1 MAKLVLYKPAKP
13 LKGKGVLA
21 AHSQK
26 TLAINQAGVIS
37 NSIGKIVMEMKSI
50 ASATVSFQKYQEK
63 KQKKLARLEK
73 DKAAENLQEG
83 KIA

>member
-26 TLAINQAGVIS
+26 TLAINQSGLIS
-37 NSIGKIVMEMKSI
+37 NSIGKIILEMKSI
-50 ASATVSFQKYQEK
+50 AGATVSFQKYQEK
-63 KQKKLARLEK
+63 KKKNNSEQNSSK
-73 DKAAENLQEG
+73 EDDIKSEE
-83 KIA
+83 